1 MERRIA
7 GPGVYEFG
15 DFRLDEA
22 RRILSAVANGAR
34 IPIAPKV
41 FDAGLYFVEH
51 AGELLPKAQLLAQ
64 LWPGM
69 VVEENSLT
77 QAICDLRRALGE
89 GRGDNRYV
97 VTVPR
102 RGYQFVAE
110 VRRMGTMHEHDPSAD
125 HTVTVLPFDNLSR
138 RARDEPIA
146 TGIAASIAHRLVG
159 TDGLR
164 LVMPTAAFASK
175 GTRAEDA
182 HHVGRRLG
190 SRYLVTGSVQ
200 HWGPR
205 LRITAQLIDATDG
218 ARLWSLMFDRGVAN
232 LFAVE
237 DEVANA
243 VAQALCRS
251 LCPTTAGDASA
262 TSHPVQGAGVT
273 GTRKPPFS
281 AASNVLSRP

>member
-1 MERRIA
+1 MEHQNA
-7 GPGVYEFG
+7 GPGIYEFG
-15 DFRLDEA
+15 DFRLDET
-22 RRILSAVANGAR
+22 RRILSVVANGAR

-51 AGELLPKAQLLAQ
+51 AGKLLPKARLLAQ

-89 GRGDNRYV
+89 GRSDNRYV

-102 RGYQFVAE
+102 RGYQFVAD
-110 VRRMGTMHEHDPSAD
+110 VRRVDTAHEAYTSVDR
-125 HTVTVLPFDNLSR
+125 TVTVLPFDNLSR

-146 TGIAASIAHRLVG
+146 TGIAEGIVHRLVV

-175 GTRAEDA
+175 GRRAEDA
-182 HHVGRRLG
+182 RQVGRQPS

-200 HWGPR
+200 HWGAR
-205 LRITAQLIDATDG
+205 LRITAQLIDTADG
-218 ARLWSLMFDRGVAN
+218 ARPWSLMFDRGSAD

-243 VAQALCRS
+243 VVEALRRS
-251 LCPTTAGDASA
+251 LPSA
-262 TSHPVQGAGVT
+262 TTGVSAQPRPTQGTGVT
-273 GTRKPPFS
+273 GTPSTRIVS
-281 AASNVLSRP
+281 ASGCS